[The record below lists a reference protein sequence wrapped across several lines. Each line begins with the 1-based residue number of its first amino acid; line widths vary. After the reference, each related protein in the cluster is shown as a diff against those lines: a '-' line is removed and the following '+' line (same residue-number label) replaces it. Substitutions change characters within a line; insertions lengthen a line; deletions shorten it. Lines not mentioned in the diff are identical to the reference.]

1 VSNWLIPDPAATRW
15 RRWDDEIVVYHAPQA
30 ATLLLDGDTAEVFQC
45 LADRAGQPITES
57 ELLQRLLGADG
68 GPAAAA
74 DSADPS
80 DAAATDSDR
89 AAEISHVRDILD
101 SLRRSGLAECRAS

>member
-1 VSNWLIPDPAATRW
+1 MSNWLIPDPAATRW

-30 ATLLLDGDTAEVFQC
+30 ATLLLEGDTAEVFQC
-45 LADRAGQPITES
+45 LADRAGQSIEES

-68 GPAAAA
+68 DAA
-74 DSADPS
+74 DSDS
-80 DAAATDSDR
+80 AAER